1 LKVDPRF
8 LKEEGTEVFLGNE
21 LIVKGLL
28 APLDRLSRLTRVR
41 LF

>member
-21 LIVKGLL
+21 LLVKGLL
-28 APLDRLSRLTRVR
+28 GLMLGLQLMMLVKTR
-41 LF
+41 